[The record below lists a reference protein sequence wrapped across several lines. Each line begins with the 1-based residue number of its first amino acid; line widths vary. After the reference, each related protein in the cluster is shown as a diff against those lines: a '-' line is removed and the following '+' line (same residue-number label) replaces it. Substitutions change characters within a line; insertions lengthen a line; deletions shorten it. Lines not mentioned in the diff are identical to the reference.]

1 MKNEL
6 KQLIK
11 LEGEKMSIT
20 SIDLCKLINI
30 LRREEKGKEAKELRH
45 DNLMRSIKSEI
56 EILNNL
62 GFNDLNFKVVNY
74 IDSKGEARP
83 CYTMNDKGMLQIL
96 NKESTFVRYKTSKL
110 IEELKEENAKL
121 KQQLTQ
127 EQQLAL
133 KVYEGGMDALTAHK
147 KLLALKTKELSDK
160 IVEQKE
166 EIEKKDIE
174 IETHLETIGEQKEE
188 IETQNEEIKQL
199 SPLAETLIK
208 RFEKGENIGWA
219 DVTKTFKLKRGQASK
234 WAINNGYIYKNK
246 KDVTNKGDI
255 YFQRYVINGFKNI
268 CITPQGVQ
276 LIEQHL
282 EEIKAL

>member
-1 MKNEL
+1 MNKNEL
-6 KQLIK
+6 IKVTTNEEGKQLVSARELYEF
-11 LEGEKMSIT
+11 LEIRTRFNDWFSRMCEYGFVQDVDYEKIINEVCTQKRVRTYEQVDYAIT
-20 SIDLCKLINI
+20 LDMAKEISMIQ
-30 LRREEKGKEAKELRH
+30 RTEKGKQARQYFIECEKKLRESE
-45 DNLMRSIKSEI
+45 NNNKS
-56 EILNNL
+56 
-62 GFNDLNFKVVNY
+62 
-74 IDSKGEARP
+74 
-83 CYTMNDKGMLQIL
+83 
-96 NKESTFVRYKTSKL
+96 
-110 IEELKEENAKL
+110 
-121 KQQLTQ
+121 QLTQ

-208 RFEKGENIGWA
+208 RFEKGENIGWT

-282 EEIKAL
+282 EEIKLV